1 MTAIDTSAGKT
12 HLTDMGMFTRVS
24 GKGQVVLPK
33 AIRDFKAWSA
43 GTDLEVID
51 AGDGVLLR
59 PRMPAKKL
67 TVEEAVAKLRRIYTH
82 QGPPI
87 PVERLGWHLDDDDR
101 P

>member
-1 MTAIDTSAGKT
+1 MN
-12 HLTDMGMFTRVS
+12 MFTRVS

-33 AIRDFKAWSA
+33 TMRDLKAWPA

-59 PRMPAKKL
+59 PRAPNKTL
-67 TVEEAVAKLRRIYTH
+67 TLDEATARLQLIYTH

-87 PVERLGWHLDDDDR
+87 PVERLSWSFEADGQ